1 MPPLI
6 LRSSLSAALPLP
18 VMQTPYLIGI
28 TGGSASGKTT
38 FLRRLLEAFPEEQIC
53 LISQDNYYHPRE
65 KQLRDDQG
73 VENFDLP
80 ASIDAAA
87 YAADVLSISQGREVR
102 RKEYTFNNATVTP
115 RELVF
120 RPAPIVVVE
129 GIFVFHFEEI
139 AKLLNL
145 KVYIDAQE
153 HVKLHR
159 RIIRDRDERGYDL
172 ADVLYRYTH
181 HVAPTYEQFIA
192 PYKHYADIV
201 IPNNRHF
208 ERGLEVLVGYLKA
221 HIGTSASGQPAQ

>member
-1 MPPLI
+1 MH
-6 LRSSLSAALPLP
+6 
-18 VMQTPYLIGI
+18 TPYLIGI

-38 FLRRLLEAFPEEQIC
+38 FLRRLLAAFPEEQIC

-65 KQLRDDQG
+65 KQLRDDMG

-80 ASIDAAA
+80 TSIDAAA
-87 YAADVLSISQGREVR
+87 YAVDVLRISPGQEVR
-102 RKEYTFNNATVTP
+102 RKEYLFNNATGEAK
-115 RELVF
+115 ELVF

-139 AKLLNL
+139 ARLLDL

-159 RIIRDRDERGYDL
+159 RIIRDRDERGYDV
-172 ADVLYRYTH
+172 ADVLYHYTH

-192 PYKHYADIV
+192 PYKHYADLV

-208 ERGLEVLVGYLKA
+208 DKGLEVLVGFLQTKIA
-221 HIGTSASGQPAQ
+221 TEK

>member
-1 MPPLI
+1 
-6 LRSSLSAALPLP
+6 
-18 VMQTPYLIGI
+18 MQHPYLVGI

-38 FLRRLLEAFPEEQIC
+38 FLRRLLAAFPERDIC
-53 LISQDNYYHPRE
+53 LISQDNYYHPRHE
-65 KQLRDDQG
+65 QLRDEQG
-73 VENFDLP
+73 IENFDLP
-80 ASIDAAA
+80 SSIDSAA
-87 YAADVLSISQGREVR
+87 YAADVRQLREGREVR
-102 RKEYTFNNATVTP
+102 RQEYTFNNSDAVP
-115 RELVF
+115 AELVF

-221 HIGTSASGQPAQ
+221 RIAAPADEETAQ

>member
-1 MPPLI
+1 MH
-6 LRSSLSAALPLP
+6 
-18 VMQTPYLIGI
+18 TPYLIGI

-38 FLRRLLEAFPEEQIC
+38 FLRRLLAAFPEEQIC

-65 KQLRDDQG
+65 KQLRDDMG

-80 ASIDAAA
+80 TSIDAAA
-87 YAADVLSISQGREVR
+87 YAHDVLRISQGHEVR
-102 RKEYTFNNATVTP
+102 RKEYTFNNAADTAK
-115 RELVF
+115 ELVF

-139 AKLLNL
+139 AKLLDL

-159 RIIRDRDERGYDL
+159 RIVRDRDERGYDL

-181 HVAPTYEQFIA
+181 HVAPTYEKFIA
-192 PYKHYADIV
+192 PYKHDADVV

-208 ERGLEVLVGYLKA
+208 DKGLEVLVSFLHGK
-221 HIGTSASGQPAQ
+221 IGQ

>member
-1 MPPLI
+1 MVLPA
-6 LRSSLSAALPLP
+6 AALPAKP
-18 VMQTPYLIGI
+18 P
-28 TGGSASGKTT
+28 SCAACWK
-38 FLRRLLEAFPEEQIC
+38 RFPEDQIC

-87 YAADVLSISQGREVR
+87 YAADVLRISQGQEVR
-102 RKEYTFNNATVTP
+102 RREYTFNNATARRRGSWCSGP
-115 RELVF
+115 RPLWWWRAF
-120 RPAPIVVVE
+120 SC
-129 GIFVFHFEEI
+129 FTSK
-139 AKLLNL
+139 KLPSCSNL

-181 HVAPTYEQFIA
+181 HVAPTYEQFIRA
-192 PYKHYADIV
+192 LYKHYADLV

-208 ERGLEVLVGYLKA
+208 ERG
-221 HIGTSASGQPAQ
+221 SGGAGGLPEAPALA